1 LYEIKVTSHTMTV
14 PELEK
19 ATVKAKKPR
28 SEKQIAAF
36 AKAREARALNLKTRK
51 DLVADCI
58 AKGIEVPPPKPRRRK
73 IKKAA
78 LAPVEEEESSSEG
91 EAVAL

>member
-1 LYEIKVTSHTMTV
+1 MTV
-14 PELEK
+14 AELEK
-19 ATVKAKKPR
+19 ATPVPVKAKKPR

-58 AKGIEVPPPKPRRRK
+58 AKGLEVPPPKPRRRK
-73 IKKAA
+73 IKKVA

>member
-1 LYEIKVTSHTMTV
+1 MTV
-14 PELEK
+14 PELKK
-19 ATVKAKKPR
+19 ATLVEPVKAKKPR

-58 AKGIEVPPPKPRRRK
+58 AKGLEVPPPKPRRRK

-78 LAPVEEEESSSEG
+78 LTPVEEEEESSSEG
-91 EAVAL
+91 EVVA

>member
-1 LYEIKVTSHTMTV
+1 MTV
-14 PELEK
+14 PDLEK
-19 ATVKAKKPR
+19 ATPVEPVKAKKPR

-78 LAPVEEEESSSEG
+78 LAPVEEEEEEKSSSEG
-91 EAVAL
+91 EVVAV